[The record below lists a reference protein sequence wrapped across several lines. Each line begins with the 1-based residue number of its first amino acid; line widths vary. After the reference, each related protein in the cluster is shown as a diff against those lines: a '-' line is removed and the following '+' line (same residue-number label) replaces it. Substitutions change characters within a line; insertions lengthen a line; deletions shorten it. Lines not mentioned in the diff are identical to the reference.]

1 MDYLKTQIRPPMR
14 SNTIMNLVASCAS
27 VLHVCQSFRGAIM
40 TSTCERVVV
49 ALLGNYVSATISS
62 HLALCLKRFSFQNV
76 IS

>member
-1 MDYLKTQIRPPMR
+1 
-14 SNTIMNLVASCAS
+14 
-27 VLHVCQSFRGAIM
+27 M